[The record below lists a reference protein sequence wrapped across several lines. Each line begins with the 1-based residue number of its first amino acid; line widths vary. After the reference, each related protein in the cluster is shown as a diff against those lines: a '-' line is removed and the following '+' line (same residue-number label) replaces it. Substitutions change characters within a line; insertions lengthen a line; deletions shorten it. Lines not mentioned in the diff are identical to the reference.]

1 MLTWGALLCVLVFW
15 RCVPSGLLP
24 AIDNRTRES
33 MKYPKSVKPPPSYP
47 SIVLG
52 ARTIVTKMLEDLIRT
67 WKVILV
73 CIILAAFIS
82 FLWILLMRLCTRA
95 MVYFTLLI
103 FVGIFG
109 AATGFCFWRYV
120 ETKKLSADPP
130 PFYFTIDITV
140 YFRYATTWLALGI
153 ISAIIL
159 LLVLAIIIFLRKRI
173 ALAHFVIGET
183 SKAIAD
189 LPITLLWPIFPF
201 ILIVGVIVLWF
212 FVDMNLRSIAVSE
225 GVLFSNSAP
234 EPKAKFSNEWV
245 RWALSGASKCDPTAN
260 TTSGGICHFVR
271 QIGQAYI
278 PWLQVYNFAM
288 CLWLVNY
295 VIALDQATLAGAF
308 ASFYFS
314 DHHRRHGSS
323 GQRRRQWG
331 CCGAALLLS
340 TFSTALFYHTGSLA
354 LGSLLITLFSLI
366 RMILLRLQRK
376 LKLAENPVAKFFLRC
391 MCCCFWCLEKFLRFL
406 NKNAY
411 IIMAIYGH
419 GFCRSARDAFGLILR
434 NVVRVFV
441 VEKTTDFILFV
452 GKITVCAFSSC
463 VAYAYMSGRVS
474 NFLLINSEQGLHLNY
489 MIIPI
494 LVIALAS
501 YLVAK
506 AFFTVYEIGADTIF
520 VCVCEDLERNDGTPE
535 KPYFMGQSMM
545 RTLKKPDPDTTN

>member
-1 MLTWGALLCVLVFW
+1 
-15 RCVPSGLLP
+15 
-24 AIDNRTRES
+24 
-33 MKYPKSVKPPPSYP
+33 
-47 SIVLG
+47 
-52 ARTIVTKMLEDLIRT
+52 MLEDLIRT

-271 QIGQAYI
+271 QIGQAVSFVSTTKSRGFCLGHHHHRYI

-411 IIMAIYGH
+411 IIV
-419 GFCRSARDAFGLILR
+419 CLILSCLLR
-434 NVVRVFV
+434 LLPLFCFRFNGDLWSRV
-441 VEKTTDFILFV
+441 LS
-452 GKITVCAFSSC
+452 VCERCIRTHSAKCREVSTMHYCC
-463 VAYAYMSGRVS
+463 VF
-474 NFLLINSEQGLHLNY
+474 FLLFQ
-489 MIIPI
+489 
-494 LVIALAS
+494 VIALAS

-520 VCVCEDLERNDGTPE
+520 VCVCKSPMPLSEDLERNDGTPE